1 MMTNLKWFAFAFA
14 GISVALA
21 ADGARKTYPVPDK
34 TKLELSVP
42 TAWKDE
48 VREGDRGMPPT
59 IVFAP
64 REGQTFQVLVTPIWR
79 PRPDVPVPTGAQ
91 IRDSVQRVADQMKTQ
106 AVEKELPVIE
116 FKGATGP
123 GYYFSATDKAPAP
136 NEFKYLTQGMLL
148 VGELAVTFSILTND
162 GQEKVRDDALAM
174 LKAATQSRP

>member
-1 MMTNLKWFAFAFA
+1 MMTTLKWFAFAVA
-14 GISVALA
+14 GISVAVA

-42 TAWKDE
+42 TGWKDE

-59 IVFAP
+59 IVFTP
-64 REGQTFQVLVTPIWR
+64 REGPTFQVLVTPIWR
-79 PRPDVPVPTGAQ
+79 PRPDVPVPTSEQ
-91 IRDSVQRVADQMKTQ
+91 IRDSVQRVAEQMKTQ
-106 AVEKELPVIE
+106 AVEKELPVVE
-116 FKGATGP
+116 FEGATGP

-162 GQEKVRDDALAM
+162 GQEKVRDEALAM
-174 LKAATQSRP
+174 LKAATQTRP